1 MVQPVLL
8 SIVSCFALLRRV
20 LNLKLYLWILRKK
33 KGENKSP
40 DYLNLQVSIFSY
52 FFCIFILAMIC
63 SDFASISCQ
72 FKPFGVIPVIQDR
85 DYTLYESRA
94 IISYIAEKY
103 KFQGTDLLGK
113 SNEERGLVEQWL
125 EVEAPNYH
133 PHVYNLA
140 IHALSASVLGFPP
153 DEKLIQESEAKYL
166 AGDFFSLANLSHLPF
181 MHCLLGP
188 HQ

>member
-1 MVQPVLL
+1 MVVKVYGAACASVNRVLL
-8 SIVSCFALLRRV
+8 CLIE
-20 LNLKLYLWILRKK
+20 
-33 KGENKSP
+33 KGIEFETVP
-40 DYLNLQVSIFSY
+40 
-52 FFCIFILAMIC
+52 
-63 SDFASISCQ
+63 
-72 FKPFGVIPVIQDR
+72 PFGVIPVIQDR

>member
-40 DYLNLQVSIFSY
+40 DYLNLQ
-52 FFCIFILAMIC
+52 
-63 SDFASISCQ
+63 
-72 FKPFGVIPVIQDR
+72 PFGVIPVIQDR